1 MTGAQPLVATPSQ
14 TVGPFFHF
22 ALTPVAAG
30 HVAGAVEGDR
40 IRLRITVTD
49 GDGRVVPDA
58 VLELWVA
65 HGSVSLFVRMPT
77 GDNGTC
83 ECETARPGC
92 GSDATGAQQAPHINV
107 CLFARGLLRQLH
119 TRIYFTGD
127 PSLDADPVLALVPA
141 DRRRTLLATA
151 DDTHPGR
158 WRFHIRLQGP
168 EETAFFDA

>member
-1 MTGAQPLVATPSQ
+1 MSDAQRLVATPSQ

-22 ALTPVAAG
+22 GLTPVTSG
-30 HVAGAVEGDR
+30 HVAAAVEGER
-40 IRLRITVTD
+40 IQLLITVTD
-49 GDGRVVPDA
+49 GDGRLVPDA
-58 VLELWVA
+58 VLELWLA
-65 HGSVSLFVRMPT
+65 HGPVSPFVRMPT
-77 GDNGTC
+77 GENGTC

-92 GSDATGAQQAPHINV
+92 GSDAMGTQQAPHINV
-107 CLFARGLLRQLH
+107 CLFARGLLRHLY
-119 TRIYFTGD
+119 TRIYFAGD
-127 PSLDADPVLALVPA
+127 PALDADPVLALVPQ